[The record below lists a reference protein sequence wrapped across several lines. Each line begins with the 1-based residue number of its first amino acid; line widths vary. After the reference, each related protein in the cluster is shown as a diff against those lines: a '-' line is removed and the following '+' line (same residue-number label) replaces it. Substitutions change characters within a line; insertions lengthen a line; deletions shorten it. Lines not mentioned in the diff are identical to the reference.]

1 MVPNME
7 SNVTYISDMDSEFE
21 EIWKGISFKIAQV
34 LGNDADYLKLAF
46 KNVFYEG
53 AKYEIENDLTRR
65 QGLWKENDND

>member
-7 SNVTYISDMDSEFE
+7 SNVTYISDMNSEFE

-46 KNVFYEG
+46 KDVFYEG
-53 AKYEIENDLTRR
+53 AKYEIESELTRQKR
-65 QGLWKENDND
+65 LFKEKRND

>member
-65 QGLWKENDND
+65 QRLRKENDND

>member
-7 SNVTYISDMDSEFE
+7 SNVTYISDMNSEFE

-46 KNVFYEG
+46 KDVFYEG
-53 AKYEIENDLTRR
+53 AKYEIENELTRQKR
-65 QGLWKENDND
+65 LLKEKRND

>member
-34 LGNDADYLKLAF
+34 VGNDADYLKLAF
-46 KNVFYEG
+46 KDVFYEG
-53 AKYEIENDLTRR
+53 AKYEIESELTRQKR
-65 QGLWKENDND
+65 LFKEKRND

>member
-34 LGNDADYLKLAF
+34 VGNDADYLKLAF
-46 KNVFYEG
+46 KDVFYEG
-53 AKYEIENDLTRR
+53 AMYELKSELTRQKR
-65 QGLWKENDND
+65 LLKENDND

>member
-46 KNVFYEG
+46 KDVFYEG
-53 AKYEIENDLTRR
+53 AKYEIESELTRQKR
-65 QGLWKENDND
+65 LLKEKRND